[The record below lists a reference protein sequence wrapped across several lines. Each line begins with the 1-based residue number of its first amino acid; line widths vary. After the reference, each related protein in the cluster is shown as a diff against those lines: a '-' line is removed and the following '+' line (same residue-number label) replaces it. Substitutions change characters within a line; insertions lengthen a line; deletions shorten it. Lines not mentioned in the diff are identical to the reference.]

1 MLLISS
7 LEIGLSR
14 KRNDGYGTSFFS
26 NKSVSQLELQKCLVQ
41 KEGKTYMIAV
51 GIAAIMPATEK
62 GREASMIGI
71 SWNAWLLEVRLY
83 HCMPWR
89 NEFKDDG

>member
-1 MLLISS
+1 MAM
-7 LEIGLSR
+7 GL
-14 KRNDGYGTSFFS
+14 FF
-26 NKSVSQLELQKCLVQ
+26 EQKCILARASGVSSS

-62 GREASMIGI
+62 GREASMVGI

-83 HCMPWR
+83 HRMPWR